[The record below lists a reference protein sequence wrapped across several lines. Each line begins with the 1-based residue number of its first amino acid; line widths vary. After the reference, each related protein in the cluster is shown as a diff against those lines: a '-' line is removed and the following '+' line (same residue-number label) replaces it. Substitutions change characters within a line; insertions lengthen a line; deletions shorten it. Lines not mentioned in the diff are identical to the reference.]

1 MGSGSQP
8 PSLPTSPGHS
18 ESHATK
24 IVVIVVGSLVVVGAL
39 CLGAVI
45 YYVST
50 SGITRP
56 FDNMFGDQHLKTTIS
71 LLELHRLRYGRYP
84 QSLKELKFVG
94 DWDQLALSA
103 VRYYPAS
110 DGSKY
115 YVEVARGWVGK
126 PVLEY
131 PPEFW
136 QGTGY
141 SPSLK
146 PRSQ

>member
-1 MGSGSQP
+1 M
-8 PSLPTSPGHS
+8 
-18 ESHATK
+18 
-24 IVVIVVGSLVVVGAL
+24 VIVVCAVVFI
-39 CLGAVI
+39 GAVCI
-45 YYVST
+45 GGLVYYVSK

-56 FDNMFGDQHLKTTIS
+56 FDNMFGDQHLKTTIA

-94 DWDQLALSA
+94 DWDQIALSA
-103 VRYYPAS
+103 VSYYPAP

-136 QGTGY
+136 RGTGY
-141 SPSLK
+141 SPSLR

>member
-1 MGSGSQP
+1 MATPPLLPSASRRSGSR
-8 PSLPTSPGHS
+8 
-18 ESHATK
+18 AAK
-24 IVVIVVGSLVVVGAL
+24 IVIIVVCSVVLVGAVSI
-39 CLGAVI
+39 GALV
-45 YYVST
+45 YYVCT

-71 LLELHRLRYGRYP
+71 LLELHRVRYGRYP

-94 DWDQLALSA
+94 NWDQIALSV
-103 VRYYPAS
+103 VRYYPAP
-110 DGSKY
+110 DGGKY

-146 PRSQ
+146 PHSQ

>member
-1 MGSGSQP
+1 MLAPPPLPSESRRSGSR
-8 PSLPTSPGHS
+8 
-18 ESHATK
+18 AAK
-24 IVVIVVGSLVVVGAL
+24 IIITVVGSSVFIGAL
-39 CLGAVI
+39 CIGAVV

-84 QSLKELKFVG
+84 QSLKELRFVG
-94 DWDQLALSA
+94 DWDQIALSA
-103 VRYYPAS
+103 VRYYPAP

-131 PPEFW
+131 PSEFW
-136 QGTGY
+136 HGTGY

-146 PRSQ
+146 PHSQ

>member
-1 MGSGSQP
+1 MSEP
-8 PSLPTSPGHS
+8 PPLRS
-18 ESHATK
+18 ESRRGGSRAAK
-24 IVVIVVGSLVVVGAL
+24 IAIAVACSAVLIGVICIGAL
-39 CLGAVI
+39 L
-45 YYVST
+45 YYVRT

-56 FDNMFGDQHLKTTIS
+56 FDNKFGDQHLKTTIS

-84 QSLKELKFVG
+84 QSLKELRFVG
-94 DWDQLALSA
+94 DWDQLALSS
-103 VRYYPAS
+103 VRYYPAP

-115 YVEVARGWVGK
+115 YVEVERGWVGK
-126 PVLEY
+126 PVLDEY

-146 PRSQ
+146 PQSR

>member
-1 MGSGSQP
+1 MLTPPPLPSVSRRSGSRD
-8 PSLPTSPGHS
+8 
-18 ESHATK
+18 AK
-24 IVVIVVGSLVVVGAL
+24 IIITVLCSGLLVGAV
-39 CLGAVI
+39 CLGVLV

-56 FDNMFGDQHLKTTIS
+56 LDNKFGDQHLKTTIS

-94 DWDQLALSA
+94 DWDRLALSV
-103 VRYYPAS
+103 VRYYPAP

-115 YVEVARGWVGK
+115 YVEVTRGWVGK

-131 PPEFW
+131 PSEFW

-146 PRSQ
+146 PHSQ

>member
-1 MGSGSQP
+1 MSAP
-8 PSLPTSPGHS
+8 PPLPS
-18 ESHATK
+18 ESSRSGRRAAK
-24 IVVIVVGSLVVVGAL
+24 LIIIGICSVVLIGAA
-39 CLGAVI
+39 CIGAVVH
-45 YYVST
+45 YVST

-84 QSLKELKFVG
+84 QSLKELGFLG
-94 DWDQLALSA
+94 DWDQIALSA
-103 VRYYPAS
+103 VRYYPAP

-126 PVLEY
+126 PVLDY

-146 PRSQ
+146 PQSQ